1 MRHVFLSLCSFAARL
16 HAGALRLLWRWT
28 VVLAVFVGVE
38 GATTNYADDWPM
50 RGRDNSRNP
59 VSREHDAPIDWDF
72 ADQRLKP
79 AKVPKNIRWSAE
91 LGDALLGGDPV
102 VAGGLIWIG
111 TNNSRPRDK
120 ARSEDASVLM
130 CFSERDGAF
139 LYQYV
144 SPRLSMRFDWPET
157 ALASSPL
164 VEGDR
169 LWFCTNRCEVVCLDI
184 SELQS
189 AARQPQVIW
198 KVDMREQL
206 GVVPHGVML
215 GSSASHCSVASY
227 KDLIYVNTTNATSEK
242 GVPAPDAPS
251 LVCVEK
257 QTGRVRWKDNSPG
270 RNILECQHGSPLV
283 IEHEGR
289 AQVVMGQGD
298 GWVRAFDAETGEM
311 LWKFDINRKSPER
324 FYAIGSKRSDLVAM
338 PVSYD
343 GKVYFAVG
351 RQFEFCVGPGRLCCI
366 DPTKRGDISGE
377 LDDGSGRGVGN
388 PNSGLIWEYLGQDDR
403 VGPAMHR
410 TLSSVAI
417 DSGIVIAPDHPG
429 IVHCLDAQSGKPLW
443 THDTGSQISTSPLIV
458 GDKAY
463 VATEDSVTIFE
474 VSRQKKLIGVR
485 EPDCVIGAS
494 PIFANGTLYVTT
506 RNALLAIG
514 E

>member
-1 MRHVFLSLCSFAARL
+1 
-16 HAGALRLLWRWT
+16 
-28 VVLAVFVGVE
+28 
-38 GATTNYADDWPM
+38 M

-59 VSREHDAPIDWDF
+59 VSRERNAPTDWAL
-72 ADQRLKP
+72 ADQRPKP
-79 AKVPKNIRWSAE
+79 TKVPKNIRWSAE
-91 LGDALLGGDPV
+91 LGGALVGGDPV
-102 VAGGLIWIG
+102 VAGGLIWLG

-120 ARSEDASVLM
+120 AQSADASVLM
-130 CFSERDGAF
+130 CFSERDGKF

-144 SPRLSMRFDWPET
+144 SPRLSMRFDWPQT

-169 LWFCTNRCEVVCLDI
+169 LWFCTNRCEVVCLDV

-189 AARQPQVIW
+189 AARQPRVVW
-198 KVDMREQL
+198 KFDMREQL

-251 LVCVEK
+251 LVCFEK
-257 QTGRVRWKDNSPG
+257 LTGHVRWKDNSPG

-283 IEHEGR
+283 IESEGR

-298 GWVRAFDAETGEM
+298 GWVRAFDAETGEV
-311 LWKFDINRKSPER
+311 LWKFDINRKLAER
-324 FYAIGSKRSDLVAM
+324 FYSIDSKRSDLVAM
-338 PVSYD
+338 PVFYD
-343 GKVYFAVG
+343 GRVYFAAG

-366 DPTKRGDISGE
+366 DPTKRGDISGD

-388 PNSGLIWEYLGQDDR
+388 PNSGLVWEYLRQDDR
-403 VGPAMHR
+403 GGPAMHR

-417 DSGIVIAPDHPG
+417 ASGIVIAPDFSG
-429 IVHCLDAQSGKPLW
+429 IVHCLDARSGKPFW

-458 GDKAY
+458 GDKVY
-463 VATEDSVTIFE
+463 VAAEEGVAIFQL
-474 VSRQKKLIGVR
+474 SRQKRLIGVR
-485 EPDCVIGAS
+485 EASPLIGAS

-506 RNALLAIG
+506 RDALFAIG